1 MTDVLT
7 HTLAVM
13 GTVVSFRVVGAG
25 VSRDPATW
33 QRVERAAAWFEDVEA
48 ACSRFEPE
56 SELRRLCSTPGR
68 RVVASALLYQVVEY
82 ALRVAEASGGAFDP
96 TVGRR
101 MESLGFDRNWR
112 TGRSS
117 PSAPGHPAVGVS
129 YRDVLLDASQRT
141 IELAR
146 PLLLDLGAVAKGF
159 AVDMAVRE
167 LHPLENFL
175 IDAGGDVYVRGRN
188 EYGRL
193 WSVGIRHPRSEPEV
207 IETLALTDGAVCTS
221 GDYERRASADVH
233 HILDPSTGAS
243 ASSVASVTVV
253 APSAM
258 AADALATAALV
269 LGPARG
275 TELLEGEGVEGLFIT
290 PQLARVAT
298 RGWESWRA
306 RAEAL
311 EGAHAPS
318 P

>member
-1 MTDVLT
+1 VTDALT
-7 HTLAVM
+7 HTFAVM

-25 VSRDPATW
+25 VSRDPGAW

-56 SELRRLCSTPGR
+56 SELRRLCNAPGR
-68 RVVASALLYQVVEY
+68 RVVASALLYPVVDY

-96 TVGRR
+96 TVGGR
-101 MESLGFDRNWR
+101 MESLGFDRSWR

-117 PSAPGHPAVGVS
+117 PSALGHPASSVC
-129 YRDVLLDASQRT
+129 YRDVLLDPAQRT
-141 IELAR
+141 IELTR

-167 LHPLENFL
+167 LHPLEDFL

-188 EYGRL
+188 EHGRL
-193 WSVGIRHPRSEPEV
+193 WSVGIRHPRSEREV
-207 IETLALTDGAVCTS
+207 VETLSLTDGAVCTS
-221 GDYERRASADVH
+221 GDYQRRASADVH
-233 HILDPSTGAS
+233 HILDPGTGAS

-275 TELLEGEGVEGLFIT
+275 AELLEREGVEGLFIT
-290 PQLARVAT
+290 PHLTRVAT
-298 RGWESWRA
+298 RGWEAWRA
-306 RAEAL
+306 RADAPQ
-311 EGAHAPS
+311 GAHP
-318 P
+318 PLP